1 VALENPNLENKKTEI
16 VRKNAQDKK
25 ELVSIEDS
33 ILRSLSETKGDIS
46 EILMD
51 ETLINKLQNSKKF
64 AAEINQR
71 VKDSKI
77 TEAQIDEARE
87 SYRSV
92 AFRASLLFFCI
103 IDLSTIDP
111 MY

>member
-1 VALENPNLENKKTEI
+1 VALENPNLENKKIEI
-16 VRKNAQDKK
+16 VRKNAQDKR
-25 ELVSIEDS
+25 ELVKCEDE

-51 ETLINKLQNSKKF
+51 ETLINKLQTSKKF

-77 TEAQIDEARE
+77 TEA
-87 SYRSV
+87 
-92 AFRASLLFFCI
+92 
-103 IDLSTIDP
+103 
-111 MY
+111 

>member
-1 VALENPNLENKKTEI
+1 MK
-16 VRKNAQDKK
+16 
-25 ELVSIEDS
+25 
-33 ILRSLSETKGDIS
+33 SLSETKGDIS

-77 TEAQIDEARE
+77 TEA
-87 SYRSV
+87 
-92 AFRASLLFFCI
+92 
-103 IDLSTIDP
+103 
-111 MY
+111 

>member
-1 VALENPNLENKKTEI
+1 MLAQIVALENPNLENKKTEI

-25 ELVSIEDS
+25 ELVNIEDS

-64 AAEINQR
+64 AAEIN
-71 VKDSKI
+71 
-77 TEAQIDEARE
+77 
-87 SYRSV
+87 
-92 AFRASLLFFCI
+92 
-103 IDLSTIDP
+103 
-111 MY
+111 